1 MTDKDKIR
9 KYVDDYVR
17 DGWYIMSDYN
27 ERWIAEDERNAL
39 RDGVYKNKYEF
50 NLKIEFVR

>member
-27 ERWIAEDERNAL
+27 ERWIAEEERNAL

>member
-1 MTDKDKIR
+1 MTDKDKII

-27 ERWIAEDERNAL
+27 ERWIAEEKRNAL

>member
-1 MTDKDKIR
+1 MTDKDKII

-27 ERWIAEDERNAL
+27 ERWIAEEERNAL